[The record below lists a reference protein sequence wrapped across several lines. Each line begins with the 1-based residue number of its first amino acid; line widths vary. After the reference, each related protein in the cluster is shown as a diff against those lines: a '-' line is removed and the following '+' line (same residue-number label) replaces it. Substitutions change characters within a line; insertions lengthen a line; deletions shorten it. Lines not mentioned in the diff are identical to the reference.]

1 MSYVLELQVLAGEPG
16 NGPDSPSTWSFAWCF
31 SSTSI
36 VVCFTPE
43 A

>member
-1 MSYVLELQVLAGEPG
+1 MSFVLELQALDGDAG
-16 NGPDSPSTWSFAWCF
+16 NNPDSPSTWSWAWCF